1 MKLDDLYNLVYAEH
15 VKLYQDGLQPFYEL
29 AIYMSEAEWIDL
41 MNSLPKSGAVD
52 GGTFAVVQ
60 SHGKRVMGYR
70 IHRVIDD
77 EEHGVKIY
85 RCGKIT
91 NRDT

>member
-1 MKLDDLYNLVYAEH
+1 MKLDDLCFLVYAEH
-15 VKLYQDGLQPFYEL
+15 RKLFQDGMYPFYDL
-29 AIYMSEAEWIDL
+29 VVYMSEEEWVDL
-41 MNSLPKSGAVD
+41 MNSLPRGGAVD
-52 GGTFAVVQ
+52 GAAFEAIQ

-85 RCGKIT
+85 RRWQDNKK
-91 NRDT
+91 